1 MIRLCG
7 NCLGGQVPRVVMG
20 CGHWFPT
27 EKESWCLGEK
37 ERMEVSGKWETLVF
51 AKRKGLCG
59 SWTGTALCTLR
70 PWVQRGR
77 RRREHEPSFV
87 VDVSQ
92 EQHETSVVSLCLRI
106 CLPMQRTWVW
116 SLDQEDPT
124 CQGAS
129 EPVPHT
135 HSNLVLPFPKL
146 PSYFKSDENPKLFI
160 TNSYYFPWLLIMD
173 SHKQLPGWAHLIL
186 TILQRGPLGFPI

>member
-51 AKRKGLCG
+51 AQRKGLWG

-135 HSNLVLPFPKL
+135 HWAWVLHNRRTHHSESPHTTTKKSL
-146 PSYFKSDENPKLFI
+146 NAATRESPSAATRTQHSEK
-160 TNSYYFPWLLIMD
+160 
-173 SHKQLPGWAHLIL
+173 
-186 TILQRGPLGFPI
+186 